1 MTHSTHTVHGVKGR
15 LAHFT
20 AAAITV
26 ASAAWSGS
34 VIADD
39 TEVFF
44 PPVDV
49 TDNQTVRPNIMF
61 IMDTSGSMNGTDG
74 KSKDRLERVQDA
86 LVQLLQQMNQNVNVG
101 LMRLSDDEGGPV
113 LWPVSHI
120 EASAAG
126 VEKLGSC
133 SVADT
138 GGGSTRPP
146 IVGYAEDSGEWA
158 FELKTSGTVVVNDA
172 VLVAGGA
179 SGGTGVGG
187 GASTTIGPLFP
198 TNRYDDDEDE
208 NDSSGDASEYY
219 TSDDDLDLGDV
230 DSGVRFPSVAI
241 PQGAT
246 IVDARV
252 TFAQTDYNG
261 QHQSNTDI
269 DIYAHDVDNSSRI
282 NGGWNF
288 DNLFNNRTSERVDWV
303 GNGVFVD
310 NGRDAIISTPN
321 LAPVLQEIV
330 DRPGWQDGNALT
342 LLFDADGGHFS
353 VWSYDGSGNSQSRR
367 PALTISYSTGPV
379 VSEPAMAGLRF
390 NGVNIPQGTT
400 VSSATLT
407 VTPAGTEVGTADM
420 TLYGEKS
427 DNSAEFAATNSNL
440 SSRSKTTESVDFD
453 SYAWVAGQAVDID
466 VTDIVQEIANQSDW
480 CGGSAISFLVDPESG
495 NAATRVFETLLT
507 NSSALP
513 EFNVTLDTSDPQIDT
528 GCQAQS
534 VFYQIDDDDDDAEE
548 ESGGNVRMSSPDL
561 DIQENPYIGLR
572 FNNIRVLQ
580 DAEIL
585 DARIEFTALDDA
597 TAASEV
603 EVYAE
608 LVDNADAIK
617 GDDDELDDRFDSGHT
632 NGVTWTM
639 DVWNEGDS
647 YVSPN
652 LKDVVQEIVD
662 LTGWEPGN
670 SILFFIKQKSG
681 SRRGAVTSTSASQAP
696 RLSILARGGDPDS
709 GALFETVRERL
720 IDIVGDFDH
729 VGYTPLAEVLTE
741 AAYYYR
747 GENVFFGRT
756 RGSGEFIGQGN
767 SGQDDLP
774 SANKMRISH
783 CSTYTGGEQDNPS
796 GCSDDNPN
804 DSDCSNQHI
813 DGNPV
818 YRTPMDQACQSNNI
832 VLLSDGEP
840 NNNTENG
847 LIHQLIGK
855 NSCYGASNGGCGV
868 DLAEFLFKNDQSSTL
883 DGDQTITTY
892 TIGFGDVGS
901 GVSGA
906 EFLKDVA
913 FAGGG
918 DFFEAGDSD
927 DLVQI
932 FKGIVADIL
941 DKNTTFVAPAVTIN
955 SYNRLSHLDQLYF
968 ALFQPSSEPLWP
980 GNLKRFK
987 LSGEEGTEVILDA
1000 DGNEAVDP
1008 TTGFFYEDAR
1018 SYFSSTDD
1026 GGSVTDGG
1034 ASEHLTATRKVYTNV
1049 AGNNLTDNG
1058 NRVHPDNTNIT
1069 TNALGVDGEAD
1080 ASNLRKLVLNWARG
1094 IDVLDEDSDGSKTDA
1109 RHSLGDPLH
1118 SEPVVVDYG
1127 GSETN
1132 PDLQIFMG
1140 SNQGYL
1146 HAFSSRTLQ
1155 EEFAFVPKELLGN
1168 FYPYYLNRGSH
1179 KNRPYGVDGPI
1190 VSTTT
1195 ESGAKMLIVGMRR
1208 GGAMYYAL
1216 DISTRNQPKVK
1227 WVITPSS
1234 TGFSGLGQSWS
1245 TPQIAKVQIGASVKK
1260 VAIFGGGYDVAQ
1272 DTPESAPI
1280 TDSVGQMVYM
1290 VDLDT
1295 GSLIWSAGNLANS
1308 PILPMTDMKASIP
1321 GTPRA
1326 IDLDEDDVIDRM
1338 YVADTNGKVF
1348 RFDFFKKNTGVTDMA
1363 KGYLYAT
1370 LGGSDAANNRRFYN
1384 DVDAAYIQFP
1394 DQDPLLTLSIGS
1406 GYRAHPLEEGV
1417 QDRFY
1422 VLKDYDVAP
1431 VSEVIIAADYRLP
1444 YFQRQQDFDVDLDGY
1459 IDTDEENITLGAISE
1474 SELVDATDNTEE
1486 GQVKYGRARGGYIDM
1501 RDGEKVLTTSQTF
1514 SNTIIFSTFQP
1525 GQSTGNPC
1533 QAGEGIARTY
1543 FLDVLNLG
1551 PRRFS
1556 DDPPTK
1562 DRDFEMPQGS
1572 IPPDP
1577 AIFFPPRDDGG
1588 LPNEPV
1594 VCIGPMCYPL
1604 DDTLLTHKTFWRD

>member
-1 MTHSTHTVHGVKGR
+1 MTSFSTHKTNGIRGR
-15 LAHFT
+15 LAHFVI
-20 AAAITV
+20 ASITI

-61 IMDTSGSMNGTDG
+61 IMDTSGSMSGKDG

-120 EASAAG
+120 EASASG
-126 VEKLGSC
+126 VENLGSC

-158 FELKTSGTVVVNDA
+158 FELKTTGAVVANDA
-172 VLVAGGA
+172 VLVVGGA
-179 SGGTGVGG
+179 SSAVVGG
-187 GASTTIGPLFP
+187 GSSTTVGPIVV
-198 TNRYDDDEDE
+198 TNSKDDDEHNQGRD
-208 NDSSGDASEYY
+208 NV
-219 TSDDDLDLGDV
+219 DLDLGLRDV
-230 DSGVRFPSVAI
+230 GVRFSSVSI
-241 PQGAT
+241 PKDVNIT
-246 IVDARV
+246 IVDARIS
-252 TFAQTDYNG
+252 FAQTGYSN
-261 QHQSNTDI
+261 QHYTNTSVEI
-269 DIYAHDVDNSSRI
+269 SGHAVANSPRDN
-282 NGGWNF
+282 NNWDF
-288 DNLFNNRTSERVDWV
+288 PDLFSESTAATVPWS
-303 GNGVFVD
+303 GSGVFVD
-310 NGRDAIISTPN
+310 NGDGAVITTPN
-321 LAPVLQEIV
+321 LASIVQEIV
-330 DRPGWQDGNALT
+330 DQGGWADGNAMT
-342 LLFDADGGHFS
+342 FLFERGAGNFS
-353 VWSYDGSGNSQSRR
+353 VYSRDGAGGNQSLRPQLTVSY
-367 PALTISYSTGPV
+367 TTGPV

-390 NGVNIPQGTT
+390 NGINIPQGTT
-400 VSSATLT
+400 VSTATLR
-407 VTPAGTEVGTADM
+407 VTPAATDANAGDM

-427 DNSAEFAATNSNL
+427 ANSAEFEATLNNL
-440 SSRSKTTESVDFD
+440 SSRDTTLQSVDFD
-453 SYAWVAGQAVDID
+453 SFAWVAGQPVDID

-480 CGGSAISFLVDPESG
+480 CGGSAVSFLVDPASS
-495 NAATRVFETLLT
+495 NTATRVFETLLT

-513 EFNVTLDTSDPQIDT
+513 ELDVTLDTTDPQIEV

-597 TAASEV
+597 TADSEV
-603 EVYAE
+603 EIYAQ
-608 LVDNADAIK
+608 LVDDAAVIQ
-617 GDDDELDDRFDSGHT
+617 GNDDELDDRFVAGHT
-632 NGVTWTM
+632 TGVTWTM
-639 DVWNEGDS
+639 DVWSEGDS
-647 YVSPN
+647 YDSPN

-662 LTGWEPGN
+662 LGGWTPGN

-681 SRRGAVTSTSASQAP
+681 GRRGAVTSTSASQAP
-696 RLSILARGGDPDS
+696 RLSILARGGDETS
-709 GALFETVRERL
+709 GNLYETVRERL
-720 IDIVGDFDH
+720 IDIVADFDH

-756 RGSGEFIGQGN
+756 RGAGQFSNEGS
-767 SGQDDLP
+767 SGQRDLN
-774 SANKMRISH
+774 SANRMRISH
-783 CSTYTGGEQDNPS
+783 CSTYTGGEQDNPD

-804 DSDCSNQHI
+804 DSDCSTQEI

-818 YRTPMDQACQSNNI
+818 YRSPMDQACQSNNI

-847 LIHQLIGK
+847 LIQTMLGK
-855 NSCYGASNGGCGV
+855 TSCYGSSNGGCGI
-868 DLAEFLFKNDQSSTL
+868 DLAEFLNKEDQSDTL
-883 DGDQTITTY
+883 DGDQNITTY

-913 FAGGG
+913 EAGGG

-927 DLVQI
+927 DLVEV

-987 LSGEEGTEVILDA
+987 LSGEDGTEVILDA
-1000 DGNEAVDP
+1000 DGDEAVDP
-1008 TTGFFYEDAR
+1008 TAGYFYEDAR
-1018 SYFSSTDD
+1018 SFFSSSAD

-1034 ASEHLTATRKVYTNV
+1034 AGEHLTTTRNVYTNV
-1049 AGNNLTDNG
+1049 AGNSLTDAG

-1069 TNALGVDGEAD
+1069 AAALGVDGETD
-1080 ASNLRKLVLNWARG
+1080 AATLRTWVLNWARG
-1094 IDVLDEDSDGSKTDA
+1094 IDVLDEDSDGSTSDA

-1127 GSETN
+1127 GTEAN

-1140 SNQGYL
+1140 TNQGYL

-1155 EEFAFVPKELLGN
+1155 EEFAFVPKEFLGN
-1168 FYPYYLNRGSH
+1168 FYPYYKNRGSQ
-1179 KNRPYGVDGPI
+1179 KDRPYGVDGPI

-1195 ESGAKMLIVGMRR
+1195 ESGAKILIVGMRR

-1216 DISTRNQPKVK
+1216 DISTRNQPQVK
-1227 WVITPSS
+1227 WVITPSTS
-1234 TGFSGLGQSWS
+1234 GFSGLGQTWS
-1245 TPQIAKVQIGASVKK
+1245 TPQIANVQIGSTTKK
-1260 VAIFGGGYDVAQ
+1260 VAIFGGGYDEGQ

-1280 TDSVGQMVYM
+1280 TDSAGQMVYM
-1290 VDLDT
+1290 IDLDT
-1295 GSLIWSAGNLANS
+1295 GALVWSAGNLAHS
-1308 PILPMTDMKASIP
+1308 PTVTMSDMNASIP
-1321 GTPRA
+1321 GTPSVV
-1326 IDLDEDDVIDRM
+1326 DLDDDDVMDRM
-1338 YVADTNGKVF
+1338 YVGDMNGKVF
-1348 RFDFFKKNTGVTDMA
+1348 RFDFFKKNTGVNDMA

-1406 GYRAHPLEEGV
+1406 GYRAHPLEAGV

-1431 VSEVIIAADYRLP
+1431 VSEVVIADDYRLP
-1444 YFQRQQDFDVDLDGY
+1444 YFQLEQDFDVDLDGY
-1459 IDTDEENITLGAISE
+1459 IDTDEEGITLGAISE
-1474 SELVDATDNTEE
+1474 SELVDASANTDEE
-1486 GQVKYGRARGGYIDM
+1486 QVQYARARGGYIDM
-1501 RDGEKVLTTSQTF
+1501 RAGEKVLTTSQTF

-1525 GQSTGNPC
+1525 GQRTGNPC

-1588 LPNEPV
+1588 LPDEPV

-1604 DDTLLTHKTFWRD
+1604 DDTLMTQKTFWRD